1 MNFFHN
7 VFSDFVGDFKNLI
20 MLGKLASAAY
30 IAFERKA
37 SKVIPL
43 ILVLAVSVWLVGD
56 TSGVFNWILDRM
68 QSWG

>member
-1 MNFFHN
+1 M
-7 VFSDFVGDFKNLI
+7 GDFKYLI
-20 MLGKLASAAY
+20 MLGMLAGAAY

-43 ILVLAVSVWLVGD
+43 ILVLAVAIWLVGD

-68 QSWG
+68 QSWGR

>member
-1 MNFFHN
+1 
-7 VFSDFVGDFKNLI
+7 
-20 MLGKLASAAY
+20 MLGMLASAAY

-43 ILVLAVSVWLVGD
+43 ILVLAVAVWLVGD

-68 QSWG
+68 QSWGR